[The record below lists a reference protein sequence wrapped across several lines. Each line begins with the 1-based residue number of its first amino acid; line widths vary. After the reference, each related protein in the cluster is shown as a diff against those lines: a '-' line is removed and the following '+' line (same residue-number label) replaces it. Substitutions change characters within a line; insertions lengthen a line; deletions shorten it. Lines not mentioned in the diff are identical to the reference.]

1 MKMVLRIFG
10 ELVWLVVAVAI
21 VGSGWFGYQYLGANK
36 TVVEAKPIE
45 RTVPVVRVANAE
57 PLKTGIPISANG
69 FITAARSL
77 DIAAQASG
85 RLIYVHPAIND
96 RGTFKEGDVLFQL
109 DNRQAKASVAQI
121 NANIQSANAQ
131 RRLVIIQLERAKD
144 LRDKE
149 IIAQDRLDQLETQR
163 QEVDANLASLN
174 ANLQSAEVSLS
185 NTIVTAP
192 FDGRVLE
199 KRAEAG
205 AVLAQGAPVAQI
217 YASDSFE
224 VEIAIREDEAVLIE
238 DLFSNPSGD
247 AYVESRFA
255 GQTFRWNAAIARADR
270 RIDAQTRTIDL
281 TLALL
286 NPDNGRSISSE
297 TVNPALINAF
307 VSATILA
314 RPLDEVF
321 VVQTAALRAN
331 NSIWIAKGDVLEIMP
346 VRVLYQNEGIAY
358 IAAGGITNDTPII
371 SSPLAVARNGMTI
384 RVEAD
389 TASLTN

>member
-10 ELVWLVVAVAI
+10 ELVWLVVAIAI
-21 VGSGWFGYQYLGANK
+21 IGGGWFGYQYLGANK

-45 RTVPVVRVANAE
+45 RPVPVVRVANAQ
-57 PLKTGIPISANG
+57 PLETGIPISANG

-85 RLIYVHPAIND
+85 RLTYVHPAID
-96 RGTFKEGDVLFQL
+96 ERGTFKEGDVLFRL
-109 DNRQAKASVAQI
+109 DDRQAKASVAQI
-121 NANIQSANAQ
+121 AANIESARAQ
-131 RRLVIIQLERAKD
+131 RRLTVIQLERAKD
-144 LRDKE
+144 LRSKQV
-149 IIAQDRLDQLETQR
+149 IAQDRLDQLETQM
-163 QEVDANLASLN
+163 QEVDANLASLT

-185 NTIVTAP
+185 NTVVTAP

-199 KRAEAG
+199 KRAEIG

-224 VEIAIREDEAVLIE
+224 VEIAIREDEAVLIA
-238 DLFSNPSGD
+238 DLFSNPSGK

-255 GQTFRWNAAIARADR
+255 GQTFRWDAVIARAER

-286 NPDNGRSISSE
+286 DPDNGRSISGE
-297 TVNPALINAF
+297 TANPALINAF
-307 VSATILA
+307 VSTTILA

-331 NSIWIAKGDVLEIMP
+331 NSIWIAQGEVLEIMP
-346 VRVLYQNEGIAY
+346 VRVLYQDEGIAY
-358 IAAGGITNDTPII
+358 IAADTLTTDTPII
-371 SSPLAVARNGMTI
+371 SSPLAVATNGMAI
-384 RVEAD
+384 LVEAD